1 MCTGCRECDGTPPG
15 CEHVGRGENACPE
28 CRAKNQGFGHLLAEK
43 CARCD
48 ERRAVFCLRC
58 HEKEVALLNAEID
71 IRNRRLAEAVNLII
85 AQQDG
90 HSAGSAAA
98 TGAVRA
104 GAAPVA
110 DQAQPR
116 PPAGSNW
123 SDAIASGLWA
133 GVDMVVVCSA
143 ALMGAIAVSFFLG
156 KIK

>member
-1 MCTGCRECDGTPPG
+1 MATAQGAQPQRAPFVRVPRQSRAEPP
-15 CEHVGRGENACPE
+15 EEPE
-28 CRAKNQGFGHLLAEK
+28 
-43 CARCD
+43 
-48 ERRAVFCLRC
+48 
-58 HEKEVALLNAEID
+58 
-71 IRNRRLAEAVNLII
+71 
-85 AQQDG
+85 
-90 HSAGSAAA
+90 
-98 TGAVRA
+98 
-104 GAAPVA
+104 P